1 MAAREE
7 ESRLRLRKLNK
18 IDVKEQAKKE
28 KSPMGKKIKPVFRV
42 VRAASDDDTRDI
54 QSECDES
61 VVDEEKEDNAAH
73 ESDKDERPR
82 KKR

>member
-28 KSPMGKKIKPVFRV
+28 KSPKGKKIKPVFRV
-42 VRAASDDDTRDI
+42 VRAASDDDTRAVEE
-54 QSECDES
+54 ECDEGDME
-61 VVDEEKEDNAAH
+61 DEVYDGAAH
-73 ESDKDERPR
+73 ESDDEERPPA
-82 KKR
+82 K